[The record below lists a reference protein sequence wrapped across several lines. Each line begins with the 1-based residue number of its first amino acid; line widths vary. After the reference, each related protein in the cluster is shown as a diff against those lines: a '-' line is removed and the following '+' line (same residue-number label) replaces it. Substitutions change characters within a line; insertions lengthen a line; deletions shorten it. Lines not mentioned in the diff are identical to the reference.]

1 MRALIVAGLLAVC
14 AAERAEASDVITVEA
29 RRRDEAL
36 EVVCRVLLD
45 APVELIWQTLTDY
58 GRLAEFIPGMRKS
71 RVVSRSGAV
80 TIIEQSGEA
89 RLLFFTFPLEVT
101 LTTTERPPHVIEA
114 TLLRGN
120 LKRLDGV
127 YRIAPQGG
135 GRALLSWTGVVEA
148 VSMPPLIGEMVMR
161 ASIEDQFRGMVEEIL
176 RRDALRR
183 ERMREQAPERKQ

>member
-14 AAERAEASDVITVEA
+14 AAERAGASDVVTVES

-71 RVVSRSGAV
+71 RIVSRSGAV
-80 TIIEQSGEA
+80 TIIEQSGEV
-89 RLLFFTFPLEVT
+89 RLLFFTYPLEVT
-101 LTTTERPPHVIEA
+101 LSSIERPPHVIEA

-135 GRALLSWTGVVEA
+135 GRVLLSWTGVVEA
-148 VSMPPLIGEMVMR
+148 HSMPPLIGEIVMR

-183 ERMREQAPERKQ
+183 EREQERKQ

>member
-1 MRALIVAGLLAVC
+1 VRALIVAGVLAVC
-14 AAERAEASDVITVEA
+14 AAGRAGASDVVSVEA
-29 RRRDEAL
+29 RRRDDAL
-36 EVVCRVLLD
+36 EVVCRVLLA

-71 RVVSRSGAV
+71 RIVSRSGAV
-80 TIIEQSGEA
+80 TVVEQSGEA

-101 LTTTERPPHVIEA
+101 LTSTERPPHVIEA

-127 YRIAPQGG
+127 YRIVPQGG
-135 GRALLSWTGVVEA
+135 GRVLLTWTGVVEA
-148 VSMPPLIGEMVMR
+148 HSMPPLIGEIVMR

-183 ERMREQAPERKQ
+183 EREQERKQ